1 MAIKWPSFAAWG
13 RSPTPPYIPA
23 VDVNF
28 PTVNP
33 VMPSELPPTSMRFFG
48 AHMKLRQHGPTR
60 GGGFFSR
67 VGVVGPRHATVEK
80 DISHPLTNM
89 WPEAYAEKPRSVSLG
104 WASEVVSVLGDS
116 CLPQIGKPVIAA
128 VVIDVVDQG
137 GWPLTS
143 DDQPDEPVS
152 EVQGTVDANLYGPT
166 RTNASGSLPCVSA
179 VRLPSKDAGVWIV
192 LQNLANA
199 FGRKVSSC
207 FDGHV
212 ADYPISTPVPPI
224 HAMIGVQ
231 YDGNR

>member
-1 MAIKWPSFAAWG
+1 MIALARKLA
-13 RSPTPPYIPA
+13 
-23 VDVNF
+23 
-28 PTVNP
+28 
-33 VMPSELPPTSMRFFG
+33 
-48 AHMKLRQHGPTR
+48 MKLRQHGPTR

-67 VGVVGPRHATVEK
+67 VGVVPMVEANEMTGHEF
-80 DISHPLTNM
+80 IF
-89 WPEAYAEKPRSVSLG
+89 R
-104 WASEVVSVLGDS
+104 
-116 CLPQIGKPVIAA
+116 
-128 VVIDVVDQG
+128 
-137 GWPLTS
+137 TS
-143 DDQPDEPVS
+143 IPAGTWRPYNIDQPDEPVS

>member
-143 DDQPDEPVS
+143 DDQPDESVS
-152 EVQGTVDANLYGPT
+152 EVQSAVDANLYGSAGP
-166 RTNASGSLPCVSA
+166 NAASSFPRVSA
-179 VRLPSKDAGVWIV
+179 VPALASGGVHLPSKIASIRLV
-192 LQNLANA
+192 LKKIAHA
-199 FGRKVSSC
+199 ISRKIGPC
-207 FDGHV
+207 FDGHGIE
-212 ADYPISTPVPPI
+212 YLTENPIPAI
-224 HAMIGVQ
+224 HQ
-231 YDGNR
+231 R